1 MTDFWSFPRQRV
13 LKGNIHRRWRDRCE
27 LQCASLASG
36 TGAMLRVGRNAT
48 LPSAFKL
55 SVPNEGSVPCSV
67 VRRGSMEV
75 VVRFDRP

>member
-1 MTDFWSFPRQRV
+1 MTEFWSFPRQRV
-13 LKGNIHRRWRDRCE
+13 LRGNILVDGE
-27 LQCASLASG
+27 VAASCDVHLVSR

-55 SVPNEGSVPCSV
+55 SVPNEGSVLCSV